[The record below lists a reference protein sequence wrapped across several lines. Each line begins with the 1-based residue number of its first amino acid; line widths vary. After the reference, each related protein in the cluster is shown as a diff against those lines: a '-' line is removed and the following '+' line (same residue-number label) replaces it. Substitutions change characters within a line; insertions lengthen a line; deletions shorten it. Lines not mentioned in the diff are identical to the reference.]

1 MFDLMGGPNFIK
13 IGANFSVVIKFA
25 LIYNFGSRSSIPS
38 TIFLISKFDLQFCDQ
53 I

>member
-1 MFDLMGGPNFIK
+1 MGVPNFIK
-13 IGANFSVVIKFA
+13 IVANFSAVITFA
-25 LIYNFGSRSSIPS
+25 LIHNFGSRSSIPS